1 MGWSGWSLLSKNS
14 RSTFQFRVIFFISVQ
29 RRKTLKELNI
39 DKSWFSLRNDK
50 NHQRYLR
57 HRQYKYTRYS
67 VILGPYNLWWWSFAL
82 LPRFR
87 VIIFRIFFRI
97 TRCSSKQWWTW
108 RRLGWTTSR
117 KSQTNIRS
125 NGWKREE
132 NKVSWLWRSSKIAHD
147 RLELRPIARNLS
159 RSFTFI

>member
-1 MGWSGWSLLSKNS
+1 MGCSGLSLLSKNS
-14 RSTFQFRVIFFISVQ
+14 RSTFQLRVIFFILVKRQ
-29 RRKTLKELNI
+29 LKKLKIN
-39 DKSWFSLRNDK
+39 KSWFSWRNDK

-57 HRQYKYTRYS
+57 HRQFKYTRYS
-67 VILGPYNLWWWSFAL
+67 VFHEPVMQPVMIAL
-82 LPRFR
+82 FPRFR
-87 VIIFRIFFRI
+87 FISFVFRI
-97 TRCSSKQWWTW
+97 TRRSSKQWWTW

-147 RLELRPIARNLS
+147 RLELRPIVRDLS
-159 RSFTFI
+159 RSSTIT